1 MKQITVRGLP
11 PEVEK
16 VIKKEAQRKGLS
28 LNKAFVSVLEKAA
41 TGKKGMKK
49 KGKILYHDLDPL
61 FGIWNEEESAE
72 FQKSLDFQRKIDEGL
87 WKKTES

>member
-16 VIKKEAQRKGLS
+16 IIKKEAHRKGLS
-28 LNKAFVSVLEKAA
+28 LNKAFVSVLERAA
-41 TGKKGMKK
+41 TGKKDVKK
-49 KGKILYHDLDPL
+49 KGKILYHDLDPF
-61 FGIWNEEESAE
+61 FGIWNNEESAE